1 MVDKSAQNNAEDAA
15 AEKAVADKASSDA
28 KVAAEMHQRHA
39 LLTRRPLQI
48 WQLQINAQRRW
59 PGRRA
64 SG

>member
-39 LLTRRPLQI
+39 LLTRR
-48 WQLQINAQRRW
+48 QLLEENRGIDE
-59 PGRRA
+59 
-64 SG
+64 